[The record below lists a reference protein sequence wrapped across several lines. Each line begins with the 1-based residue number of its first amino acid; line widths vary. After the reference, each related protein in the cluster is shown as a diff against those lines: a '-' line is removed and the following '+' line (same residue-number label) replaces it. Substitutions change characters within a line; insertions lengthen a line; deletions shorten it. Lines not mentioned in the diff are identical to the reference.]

1 MELKL
6 AACHAGKVFP
16 LNFCAVFSE
25 FQDSNPTCAVKQQAG
40 CFKPCSAK
48 GVPSQPAFAHNHAPG
63 GCRCCGFSVESTCFY
78 LCDLAQVHTKTLF
91 LLLFLVYPGN

>member
-48 GVPSQPAFAHNHAPG
+48 GVPSQPAFTRNHAPG
-63 GCRCCGFSVESTCFY
+63 GCRRCGFLVESTCFY

-91 LLLFLVYPGN
+91 LLLFLAYPGN